1 MSNQPFNLPA
11 SVPDVHPAG
20 VEQLVIAASRNE
32 QLLLDFR
39 RLLTPRHLFKPEEF
53 AARVAYSCLLTAKD
67 RYHGLSWEALC
78 YAAAEY
84 FTQHPDEADL
94 SHGQAYQRIYGTAG
108 LFVAML
114 TASPPTVTDNNF
126 AREILRS
133 LATERLVVEQ
143 LRRSVNPRSPMPD
156 VAVMLATVEASY
168 RDIATVNVLP
178 QVSAFPEFGSEIS
191 QDAAVSPTGHHLID
205 SRVGGQRVGDANGIV
220 GYTGGGKTSLSV
232 DMAVSACKQ
241 SLYEHHTHGA
251 ALQPVVFITVEEPAA
266 NLRARMW
273 SNYFDIPRAKLE
285 PTIVW
290 DRLSTADTMEDY
302 EIRMQAGSQ
311 RVMSERDRYMTLRED
326 AEKVMVV
333 LDLSGS
339 PPFEHCGR
347 GGIDEIATY
356 IDQVC
361 QNFGVSPK
369 SVFVDYAGLLVE
381 REVGV
386 KSKDA
391 SADAYFQLKR
401 FADDFRMKVSAKFQ
415 TTSWLLQQLKGEAG
429 KFSPTKILTLDDAA
443 GCKSFADNMAM
454 CLMMGIPDTNTGIRM
469 LHFAKTRY
477 KPTEAHIPPVLLKIH
492 REFSRMEDMSTQYV
506 TSASS
511 RRFIERSQANQIGG
525 FLD

>member
-1 MSNQPFNLPA
+1 MDDSAQCFRLPRKKSLCGDRRQA
-11 SVPDVHPAG
+11 AGKKHPVKRIITAIREVG
-20 VEQLVIAASRNE
+20 VAKCQCIAVDSPAK
-32 QLLLDFR
+32 LY
-39 RLLTPRHLFKPEEF
+39 LTDEF
-53 AARVAYSCLLTAKD
+53 
-67 RYHGLSWEALC
+67 
-78 YAAAEY
+78 
-84 FTQHPDEADL
+84 
-94 SHGQAYQRIYGTAG
+94 I
-108 LFVAML
+108 
-114 TASPPTVTDNNF
+114 VTHN
-126 AREILRS
+126 
-133 LATERLVVEQ
+133 
-143 LRRSVNPRSPMPD
+143 
-156 VAVMLATVEASY
+156 
-168 RDIATVNVLP
+168 
-178 QVSAFPEFGSEIS
+178 
-191 QDAAVSPTGHHLID
+191 
-205 SRVGGQRVGDANGIV
+205 
-220 GYTGGGKTSLSV
+220 TSLSV

-241 SLYEHHTHGA
+241 SLYEHHTHGSP
-251 ALQPVVFITVEEPAA
+251 LQPVVFITAEEPAA

-356 IDQVC
+356 VDQVC